1 MDKKTKIGNL
11 YKQGYSLKA
20 IMDKL
25 GVDTGYT
32 LRVISDIENEKKRG
46 HTNIAKAKENKRVE
60 MERIQKTLRDLIPY
74 ENEQAKIEFKKLE
87 KDLSLMRT
95 EYYYLEK
102 LK

>member
-11 YKQGYSLKA
+11 YKQGYSSKA

-60 MERIQKTLRDLIPY
+60 MERIQKILKDLIPY
-74 ENEQAKIEFKKLE
+74 ENERARVEFKKLE
-87 KDLSLMRT
+87 KELSLMRT